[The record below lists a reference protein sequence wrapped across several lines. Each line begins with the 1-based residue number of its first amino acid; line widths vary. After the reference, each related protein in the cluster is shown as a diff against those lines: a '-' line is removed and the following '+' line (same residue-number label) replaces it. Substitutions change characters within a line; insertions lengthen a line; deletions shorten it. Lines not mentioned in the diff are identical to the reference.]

1 MQLDHINIKAPAGL
15 IEKVKD
21 FYCQVLDLEPG
32 FRPEFSS
39 PGYWLY
45 AADRPIV
52 HLSISNETA
61 VSESGLYLDHVAF
74 QTNGLDAA
82 VEKLSALNIA
92 MRRNYIPE
100 LDMTQIFI
108 QDPAGTGV
116 EINFPGES

>member
-1 MQLDHINIKAPAGL
+1 MRIDHINIKAPAEL
-15 IEKVKD
+15 IEEVKD
-21 FYCQVLDLEPG
+21 FYCRVLDLEPG

-45 AADRPIV
+45 TADKPIV
-52 HLSISNETA
+52 HLSISGDTVA
-61 VSESGLYLDHVAF
+61 PHSAGYLDHVAF
-74 QTNGLDAA
+74 QADGLEA
-82 VEKLSALNIA
+82 VVERLTSLNVS

-108 QDPAGTGV
+108 QDPAGTGI

>member
-1 MQLDHINIKAPAGL
+1 MRLDHINIKAPARL
-15 IEKVKD
+15 IEEVKD

-39 PGYWLY
+39 PGFWLY
-45 AADRPIV
+45 AADQPIV
-52 HLSISNETA
+52 HLSISEDTL
-61 VSESGLYLDHVAF
+61 VPESGSYLDHVAF
-74 QTNGLDAA
+74 QTEGLEAVAA
-82 VEKLSALNIA
+82 KLASLKIS

-108 QDPAGTGV
+108 QDPAGNGI